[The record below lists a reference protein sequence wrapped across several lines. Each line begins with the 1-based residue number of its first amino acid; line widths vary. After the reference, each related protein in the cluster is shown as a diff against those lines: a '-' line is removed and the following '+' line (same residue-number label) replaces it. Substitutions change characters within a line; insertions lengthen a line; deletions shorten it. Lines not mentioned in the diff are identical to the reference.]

1 MENKHKHLEFIQ
13 EVINRMANH
22 SFLIKGWTITLV
34 VALFALSSRSSDKN
48 YIMIAFLSVI
58 VFWILDS
65 YYLSRERRFR
75 YLYDEVRKKEER
87 EIDFSMDI
95 SKFNERK
102 TNWFCSIFSRTI
114 LLFYISLVG
123 AMLIVYYLIK

>member
-13 EVINRMANH
+13 AVINRMANH
-22 SFLIKGWTITLV
+22 SFLIKGWTITLI
-34 VALFALSSRSSDKN
+34 VALFALSSRNSDKN

-75 YLYDEVRKKEER
+75 YLYDEVRKKKKE
-87 EIDFSMDI
+87 
-95 SKFNERK
+95 K
-102 TNWFCSIFSRTI
+102 SIFQWMCLNSM
-114 LLFYISLVG
+114 S
-123 AMLIVYYLIK
+123 